1 VSVPDAC
8 EPVHAWRTWR
18 VVQTRRGLRLSS
30 VVHDD
35 VWEPRVE
42 FCAVCAHQHAHE
54 APDATC
60 DCGIYG
66 VRSEASAA
74 RYLLGRNDPGEVQ
87 RVLGVVSLWG
97 AVFEGVDGWRARFAY
112 PYELW
117 LADEAGDV
125 AAALEA
131 YRVLIHPAHPPVG
144 TGAAASA
151 SARRTSDDGTP

>member
-18 VVQTRRGLRLSS
+18 VVQTRSGLRLSS

-35 VWEPRVE
+35 VWEPRTE
-42 FCAVCAHQHAHE
+42 FRATCAHRHAHE

-74 RYLLGRNDPGEVQ
+74 RYLLGRNDPGVVR

-117 LADEAGDV
+117 LPGEAGEV
-125 AAALEA
+125 AAALEE
-131 YRVLIHPAHPPVG
+131 YGVPVHPVHAPVG
-144 TGAAASA
+144 TAGPALASA
-151 SARRTSDDGTP
+151 

>member
-1 VSVPDAC
+1 VIVPDTCA
-8 EPVHAWRTWR
+8 PVHAWRTWR
-18 VVQTRRGLRLSS
+18 VVQTRIGLRLSS

-35 VWEPRVE
+35 VWQPRIE
-42 FCAVCAHQHAHE
+42 FRAACAHRHAHD

-87 RVLGVVSLWG
+87 RVLGLVSLWG
-97 AVFEGVDGWRARFAY
+97 AVFEGVYGWRAKFAY

-117 LADEAGDV
+117 LPGAAGEVADAL
-125 AAALEA
+125 AA
-131 YRVLIHPAHPPVG
+131 YGVRIHPAHAPVCTGPP
-144 TGAAASA
+144 ARSSA
-151 SARRTSDDGTP
+151 